1 LRISRTSAS
10 TGITT
15 AAWRATPRS
24 QATLL
29 DTAAATRASLAGRL
43 TVVALVLFVEKFI
56 LNFFVNF
63 DGPQSTTRLG
73 TIVNAAQ
80 LLGLR
85 FVVSFAVLLAL
96 FGYVSGSERL
106 AQVNAAARG
115 VAVRMPWLVLQGML
129 VAGLALLVW
138 FLDGERG
145 TLLPFS
151 ITVALL
157 GVLGLAA
164 AMALFTAMAPW
175 TLWLRAGKALGAV
188 GVYALIAALIATCVI
203 YWSQELWAPTARVTF
218 ELVRHLLTPIIP
230 TLHSDPV
237 TRVLSTKHFA
247 VEVSD
252 ICSGLEG
259 VGLMLAFCCAWLV
272 CFRQEYV
279 FPRALILIPCGLAL
293 IFALNVVRIAALVLI
308 GNSGHPEVARYGF
321 HSQAGWIAFN
331 IAACGIALASRRIA
345 WLNRTAATGFEAN
358 ADNPTAAYLLP
369 LLAILAAGILAHA
382 LSSGFDALDSLRL
395 AAGALMLCV
404 FWGRLAM
411 LSWRFSWRG
420 PVAGLLVFALWIAAA
435 DVFLPRSTMP
445 ATLIASPD
453 WARDGWIA
461 GRVATSVLVV
471 PIAEELAYR
480 GYLLRRIAAT
490 DFEAVGFRSVG
501 GWPLLASSL
510 LFGLAHGA
518 MWLAG
523 IAAGAIYGV
532 VLIRTERIGEAVAAH
547 ATTNGL
553 LAAYVLLLSHWEIW

>member
-1 LRISRTSAS
+1 VSPDLTAGTWRTARQSY
-10 TGITT
+10 
-15 AAWRATPRS
+15 AA
-24 QATLL
+24 LL
-29 DTAAATRASLAGRL
+29 YSAAAARASLAGRL

-96 FGYVSGSERL
+96 FGYVSGGERL
-106 AQVNAAARG
+106 AQVNAAGRG
-115 VAVRMPWLVLQGML
+115 VAVRAPWLFLQGIL
-129 VAGLALLVW
+129 VASLAVLLW

-145 TLLPFS
+145 AILPFS
-151 ITVALL
+151 IMVALL
-157 GVLGLAA
+157 AVLGIAA
-164 AMALFTAMAPW
+164 ALALFTAMAPW
-175 TLWLRAGKALGAV
+175 TLWLRAAKALGAV
-188 GVYALIAALIATCVI
+188 GLYALIAALIATCVI

-230 TLHSDPV
+230 TLHTDPV
-237 TRVLSTKHFA
+237 TRVLSTNHFA

-308 GNSGHPEVARYGF
+308 GTSGHPEVARYGF

-331 IAACGIALASRRIA
+331 MAACGIVLASRRVA
-345 WLNRTAATGFEAN
+345 WLNRTAATGSEAN

-369 LLAILAAGILAHA
+369 LLAILAAGILARA
-382 LSSGFDALDSLRL
+382 VSSGFDALDSLRL
-395 AAGALMLCV
+395 AAGAVMLV
-404 FWGRLAM
+404 AFWRRLAM

-420 PVAGLLVFALWIAAA
+420 PLAGLLVFALWIAAA
-435 DVFLPRSTMP
+435 DVLLPRSTMP
-445 ATLIASPD
+445 AALIASPD

-461 GRVATSVLVV
+461 ARVATSVLVV

-480 GYLLRRIAAT
+480 GYLLRRLAAA
-490 DFEAVGFRSVG
+490 DFETVAFGTVG
-501 GWPLLASSL
+501 GWPLLASSV

-523 IAAGAIYGV
+523 IAAGAIYGA
-532 VLIRTERIGEAVAAH
+532 VLIRTERMGEAVAAH

-553 LAAYVLLLSHWEIW
+553 LAAYVLLLNHWEIW

>member
-1 LRISRTSAS
+1 VSPDL
-10 TGITT
+10 T
-15 AAWRATPRS
+15 AGAWRTAPQS
-24 QATLL
+24 YAALL
-29 DTAAATRASLAGRL
+29 YSAAAARASLAGRL

-96 FGYVSGSERL
+96 FGYVSGGERL
-106 AQVNAAARG
+106 AQVNAAGRG
-115 VAVRMPWLVLQGML
+115 VAVRAPWLFLQGIL
-129 VAGLALLVW
+129 VASLAVLLW

-145 TLLPFS
+145 AILPFS
-151 ITVALL
+151 IMVALL
-157 GVLGLAA
+157 AVLGIAA
-164 AMALFTAMAPW
+164 ALALFTAMAPW
-175 TLWLRAGKALGAV
+175 TLWLRAAKALGAV
-188 GVYALIAALIATCVI
+188 GLYALIAALIATCVI

-230 TLHSDPV
+230 TLHTDPV
-237 TRVLSTKHFA
+237 TRVLSTNHFA

-293 IFALNVVRIAALVLI
+293 IFALNVLRIAALVLI

-331 IAACGIALASRRIA
+331 MAACGMVLASRRVA
-345 WLNRTAATGFEAN
+345 WLNRTAATGSEAN

-369 LLAILAAGILAHA
+369 LLAILAAGILARA
-382 LSSGFDALDSLRL
+382 VSSGFDALDSLRL
-395 AAGALMLCV
+395 AAGTVMLV
-404 FWGRLAM
+404 AFWRRLAM

-420 PVAGLLVFALWIAAA
+420 PLAGLLVFVLWIAAA
-435 DVFLPRSTMP
+435 GVLLTRSTMP
-445 ATLIASPD
+445 ATLSTSSD
-453 WARDGWIA
+453 WARDAWIA

-480 GYLLRRIAAT
+480 GYLLRRIVAA
-490 DFEAVGFRSVG
+490 DFEAVAFRNVG
-501 GWPLLASSL
+501 AWPLLASSV

-523 IAAGAIYGV
+523 IAAGAIYGI
-532 VLIRTERIGEAVAAH
+532 VLIRTEHMGEAVAAH